1 MTFAKWCPRPT
12 SHGESRASLPL
23 LAAAVAA
30 AVCYCCLP
38 RLLLLLLSS
47 AVANACGCRSTDLL
61 PLLPPRCHSRRSE
74 LFERLQRLRA
84 SQPDPNMPIGQFVR
98 EVLGMDSP
106 EEAPPRPGARRIIRW
121 QIRHVMAVG
130 VQEGHPA
137 SKRVRAWVYLR
148 DLQREYGLT
157 GGWVGGIGVG
167 VSYRVAGCLY
177 VCMLDWGCG
186 SGGCCACGI

>member
-1 MTFAKWCPRPT
+1 MSAEHRRCC
-12 SHGESRASLPL
+12 L
-23 LAAAVAA
+23 LLLLLAAAAAVAA
-30 AVCYCCLP
+30 CLCWRRWL
-38 RLLLLLLSS
+38 RLQ
-47 AVANACGCRSTDLL
+47 VYGSTVTAAA
-61 PLLPPRCHSRRSE
+61 PPPARHSRRSE

-84 SQPDPNMPIGQFVR
+84 SQPNPDMPIGQFVR

-157 GGWVGGIGVG
+157 GGWAGG
-167 VSYRVAGCLY
+167 
-177 VCMLDWGCG
+177 
-186 SGGCCACGI
+186 